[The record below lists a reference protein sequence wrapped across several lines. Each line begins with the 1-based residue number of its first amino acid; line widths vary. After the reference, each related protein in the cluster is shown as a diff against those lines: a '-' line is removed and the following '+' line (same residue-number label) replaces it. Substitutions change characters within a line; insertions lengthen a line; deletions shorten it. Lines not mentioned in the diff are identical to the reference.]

1 MEKDFHSSSFD
12 FLQDGFANWDAGVPS
27 DNVWDELEADLV
39 TEAVWSKVSKSID
52 NTVPP
57 QTTLKQA
64 FDGWDVEVEND
75 GWSKLNDSLSRE
87 RVWVRLSSTLSIPVS
102 LPTSYLKIAASFLI
116 FMFTSLHVTNSS
128 LDNRSL
134 EVSNIEEINP
144 SNITLTDQLN
154 SSDNVAQNNN
164 IAVNKTTGNEQK
176 IDRNK
181 IDNNQ
186 LNGNVIAQVQNNLNT
201 NNAEKNNQESIE
213 NRTKE
218 EFPIDPLFGL
228 ALNHSADDIPAY
240 EFNRAKEPS
249 WFVSAGSQFALLREV
264 KNGPLT
270 STVPRLGAI
279 GEIGHSFNKN
289 RFFMTQSLG
298 FSQFT
303 SEKGRYINGRYLTA
317 NQKLNVAQAKVQFGY
332 SFNRI
337 RFNVGINAN
346 RIISGYESQGQTISN
361 VYDVPQI
368 KLGFNGGFEV
378 KLKTFK
384 NKDNISVATNYQFIP
399 KLVSK
404 NAEFESIEAINF
416 QLKYAF

>member
-27 DNVWDELEADLV
+27 ENVWDELEADLV

-52 NTVPP
+52 TTVPP
-57 QTTLKQA
+57 QSTFKQA
-64 FDGWDVEVEND
+64 FEEWDVAVEND

-116 FMFTSLHVTNSS
+116 FMFTSFHVTNSS
-128 LDNRSL
+128 LDNRDLQVTNL
-134 EVSNIEEINP
+134 EEKTP
-144 SNITLTDQLN
+144 STDVIMNQVILN
-154 SSDNVAQNNN
+154 DNVTNSIIVENNTFEN
-164 IAVNKTTGNEQK
+164 STENNANRV
-176 IDRNK
+176 
-181 IDNNQ
+181 DNNQ
-186 LNGNVIAQVQNNLNT
+186 IDGSVIAQVQNNLNT
-201 NNAEKNNQESIE
+201 NNAEKSDQEANAI
-213 NRTKE
+213 RTID
-218 EFPIDPLFGL
+218 EFSIDPLFGL
-228 ALNHSADDIPAY
+228 ALNHSAEDIPAY
-240 EFNRAKEPS
+240 DFNRAKEPS
-249 WFVSAGSQFALLREV
+249 WFVSTGSQFALLREV

-270 STVPRLGAI
+270 STVPRIGAI
-279 GEIGHSFNKN
+279 GEIGHTFNKN

-332 SFNRI
+332 SFNHI
-337 RFNVGINAN
+337 RFNVGVNAN
-346 RIISGYESQGQTISN
+346 RIFSGYESQGQTISN

-368 KLGFNGGFEV
+368 KLGFSGGFEV